1 MQIKTI
7 AAAMLLA
14 TGAQAADYA
23 DFKQDLSNGYGLN
36 YSLDVSVLAQKGTPN
51 NAKSATQT
59 VYAPTVSWQAYDG
72 GTLSFSYNL
81 VRYWGGNAARVQND
95 LGLAN
100 PINDFSTRQS
110 SFDQLTFT
118 HSFGKASI
126 TVGQFPLYNFDGS
139 AYDSNQQT
147 NFVNDAL
154 SQNGS
159 ETYPTA
165 GLGAYVQINPTAR
178 WSIAA
183 GAQNAANVGARA
195 LSTKGW
201 GQHRFTSFGQIAYTS
216 ASGAYSVLVYNQP
229 SVKAQPQNSTGVSV
243 NLMQNLTDKAAVFM
257 RINGASGDSVPLKRS
272 YVLGGVVNFAEN
284 NQIGLAAAVNKVSRK
299 YYSTPVRDYESVVES
314 YWNIGVGKYLTITP
328 DIQVYINPALDKSS
342 KTATVFSLRGTI
354 QL

>member
-1 MQIKTI
+1 MRIKTTAVLMFL
-7 AAAMLLA
+7 AAN
-14 TGAQAADYA
+14 AQAADYA
-23 DFKQDLSNGYGLN
+23 DFKRDLSNRYGFD
-36 YSLDVSVLAQKGTPN
+36 YSLDVSVLGQKGTPN
-51 NAKSATQT
+51 NEKSATQT
-59 VYAPTVSWQAYDG
+59 IYAPSASWQAYDG
-72 GTLSFSYNL
+72 GTIDFSYNL

-100 PINDFSTRQS
+100 PINDYANRQS

-118 HSFGKASI
+118 HDFGKAAV
-126 TVGQFPLYNFDGS
+126 TVGQFPLYNFDGT

-147 NFVNDAL
+147 NFISDAL
-154 SQNGS
+154 AQNGT

-165 GLGAYVQINPTAR
+165 GLGAYVQFNPNNEF
-178 WSIAA
+178 SVAA
-183 GAQNAANVGARA
+183 GFQNAANVDARA

-201 GQHRFTSFGQIAYTS
+201 GQHRFTSFGQIAY
-216 ASGAYSVLVYNQP
+216 APRSGTYSVLVYNQP

-243 NLMQNLTDKAAVFM
+243 NLMRNMSDKAAVFM
-257 RINGASGDSVPLKRS
+257 RISGVSGASVPLKRS

-284 NQIGLAAAVNKVSRK
+284 NQIGLAAAVNKTAKK
-299 YYSTPVRDYESVVES
+299 YYNTPVRAYESVIEG

-328 DIQVYINPALDKSS
+328 DMQVYIHPALDRSA

>member
-1 MQIKTI
+1 MRIKTI
-7 AAAMLLA
+7 AASLLLA

-23 DFKQDLSNGYGLN
+23 DFKRDLANGYGLD
-36 YSLDVSVLAQKGTPN
+36 YSFDVSVLAQKGTPN

-59 VYAPTVSWQAYDG
+59 VYAPTVNWRAYDG

-81 VRYWGGNAARVQND
+81 VRYWGGDAARVQN
-95 LGLAN
+95 GLETAN

-110 SFDQLTFT
+110 TFDQLTFT
-118 HSFGKASI
+118 QNFGKASI
-126 TVGQFPLYNFDGS
+126 TVGQFPLYNFDGT

-154 SQNGS
+154 AQNGS

-165 GLGAYVQINPTAR
+165 GLGAYVQVNPTA
-178 WSIAA
+178 SLSLAA

-201 GQHRFTSFGQIAYTS
+201 GRHRFTSFGQIAYTP

-229 SVKAQPQNSTGVSV
+229 SVKAQPQNSAGVSV
-243 NLMQNLTDKAAVFM
+243 NLMRNLSDKAAVFM
-257 RINGASGDSVPLKRS
+257 RLNGASGNAVPLKRS
-272 YVLGGVVNFAEN
+272 YVLGGIVNFAEN
-284 NQIGLAAAVNKVSRK
+284 NQVGLAAAVNQVAKK
-299 YYSTPVRDYESVVES
+299 YYSTPVRAYESVIEG

-328 DIQVYINPALDKSS
+328 DMQLYINPALDRSA
-342 KTATVFSLRGTI
+342 KTATVFSLRGTV